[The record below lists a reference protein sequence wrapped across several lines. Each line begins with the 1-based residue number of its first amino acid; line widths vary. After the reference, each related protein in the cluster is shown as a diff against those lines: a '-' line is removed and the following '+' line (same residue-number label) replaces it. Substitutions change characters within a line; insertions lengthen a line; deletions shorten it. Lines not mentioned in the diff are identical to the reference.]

1 MLYTNWNS
9 SKAWQTLLQSVER
22 ELGSMEQ
29 PGECNQAEDT
39 WMWDSLSSK
48 NEIKKLYIHLL
59 VYVWSKPCFL
69 LCYEALSWIHD
80 WKAWRERPELTHTLC
95 SITTYLLK
103 IIKFLLQ
110 NLHLLQ
116 ISTHF
121 LTGERCFLL
130 IDPLLELVGFTEKHE
145 LLAAFFQHA
154 FTFFSQFQERV
165 IPGRSRKGKQ
175 GTVRWTESNHRNL
188 PSTGVPKNGESLNL
202 CLLGYRMSYLC
213 SWEWRLSRSL
223 LHMDCTPKWELS
235 HATPHWVNANPNLK
249 SLWARLLNHSITAGQ
264 E

>member
-59 VYVWSKPCFL
+59 VYVWSKSCFL
-69 LCYEALSWIHD
+69 LCYEELSWIHD

-130 IDPLLELVGFTEKHE
+130 IDPLLELIGFTEKHE

-175 GTVRWTESNHRNL
+175 GTVRWNWVQSQEFPKYWGPQKWGIPELMPVGLQDELLVQLGMKTVQ
-188 PSTGVPKNGESLNL
+188 VPPPHGLHTKMWTLTCNTSLGK
-202 CLLGYRMSYLC
+202 CKPKSQPRLG
-213 SWEWRLSRSL
+213 
-223 LHMDCTPKWELS
+223 
-235 HATPHWVNANPNLK
+235 
-249 SLWARLLNHSITAGQ
+249 
-264 E
+264 